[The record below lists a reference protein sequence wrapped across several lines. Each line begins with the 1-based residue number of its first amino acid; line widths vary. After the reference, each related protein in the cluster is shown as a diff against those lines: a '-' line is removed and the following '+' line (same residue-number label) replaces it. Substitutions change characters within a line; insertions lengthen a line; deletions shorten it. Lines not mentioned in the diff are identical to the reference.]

1 MSHSLTSKAA
11 NTAFA
16 QDVGAGRAQHTATTS
31 APSPASA
38 SSSQK
43 PRKSGGISDYSTP
56 ESLGYTDPEIDR
68 VVAEAERRRTM
79 GVAGDWHIVES
90 APTES
95 PTGTGEES
103 TQHGDDI
110 QNPEDNQETN
120 KKRAV
125 PDPAEEERG
134 RWKLRKKTTAVGL
147 GEIYDPGVFAIKLKT
162 KAEVK
167 EEDTSQAKEPSG
179 DANATA
185 LPKWAPVKWKKAG
198 EPADDARGEVSS
210 GLADGDTALTE
221 GKPQVIPDPSDAD
234 LSAAQVPVA
243 DIPMK
248 VEPLPVKLEEAVTP
262 SGEATSSGGS
272 LFRKRKA
279 PVGGGTG
286 IRGRRL

>member
-1 MSHSLTSKAA
+1 
-11 NTAFA
+11 
-16 QDVGAGRAQHTATTS
+16 
-31 APSPASA
+31 
-38 SSSQK
+38 
-43 PRKSGGISDYSTP
+43 
-56 ESLGYTDPEIDR
+56 
-68 VVAEAERRRTM
+68 M

-198 EPADDARGEVSS
+198 EPADDARGEVS
-210 GLADGDTALTE
+210 LRPE
-221 GKPQVIPDPSDAD
+221 GVCSASARHPLEAARVFGGEGFKD
-234 LSAAQVPVA
+234 LGVFFSRP
-243 DIPMK
+243 
-248 VEPLPVKLEEAVTP
+248 
-262 SGEATSSGGS
+262 
-272 LFRKRKA
+272 
-279 PVGGGTG
+279 
-286 IRGRRL
+286 